1 MNLFLRRAFRMS
13 EKHLLRNSM
22 DFYCLFCNGKRTQY
36 AQILTKS
43 LKKNCQNAVC
53 HAKRTI
59 FSPQCAFTITDMH
72 LLCQFT
78 GKLNRGKKKHSGTL
92 PELPKRWI

>member
-59 FSPQCAFTITDMH
+59 FSPQCALAITDMRFAPEKFPG
-72 LLCQFT
+72 LC
-78 GKLNRGKKKHSGTL
+78 KSK
-92 PELPKRWI
+92 

>member
-13 EKHLLRNSM
+13 EKHLLRNAM
-22 DFYCLFCNGKRTQY
+22 DFYCLFCNGKRTPY

-43 LKKNCQNAVC
+43 LKRNCQNAVW

-59 FSPQCAFTITDMH
+59 FSPQCALAITDMR
-72 LLCQFT
+72 LLCQFA
-78 GKLNRGKKKHSGTL
+78 
-92 PELPKRWI
+92 PEKFPGFCKSK